1 MFKDRIP
8 NDSRMLKE
16 ESNRLMR
23 ELEKSGV
30 SEDLIFDIHVGFE
43 EALRNAMVHGNKND
57 PDKMVT
63 IEVRLL
69 PDAVLIIIEDEGE
82 GFDHMV
88 LPDPTTDENLL
99 KEGGRGVYLIHQL
112 MDEVE
117 YAKKGRRVI
126 MKKFLRKSPAK
137 MNGGTDADQC

>member
-8 NDSRMLKE
+8 NDSRVLKE

-23 ELEKSGV
+23 ELKKSGV
-30 SEDLIFDIHVGFE
+30 PEDVIFDIHVGFE
-43 EALRNAMVHGNKND
+43 EALRNAMVHGNRND
-57 PDKMVT
+57 PDKMVS

-69 PDAVLIIIEDEGE
+69 PEAVVIIIEDEGE
-82 GFDHMV
+82 GFDHMSI
-88 LPDPTTDENLL
+88 PDPTTEENLL

-117 YAKKGRRVI
+117 YAKEGRRVI
-126 MKKFLRKSPAK
+126 MKKFLRGSTAK
-137 MNGGTDADQC
+137 